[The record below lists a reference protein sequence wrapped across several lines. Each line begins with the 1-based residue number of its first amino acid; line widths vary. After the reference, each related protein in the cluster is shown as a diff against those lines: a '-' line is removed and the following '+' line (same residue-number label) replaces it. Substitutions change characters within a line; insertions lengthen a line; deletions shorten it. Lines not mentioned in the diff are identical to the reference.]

1 VGFGPAFLFG
11 ISALPKAAGHSVYR
25 RVYLTMSLASR
36 IEDLIRP
43 TIEELGFEIV
53 RIELLGEM
61 NPCLQIMADR
71 LDQTAMTVD
80 DCARISRAVSA
91 IMDVEDPITN
101 AYTLEV
107 SSPGLDRP
115 LVKPAHFER
124 FKGNEIRL
132 ERRGVGDSQRR
143 FRGQLLGL
151 EGDNVKLLIKGEEV
165 QIPFVDVLKAKM
177 VVTDELIAAAKEGT
191 G

>member
-1 VGFGPAFLFG
+1 
-11 ISALPKAAGHSVYR
+11 
-25 RVYLTMSLASR
+25 MSLASR
-36 IEDLIRP
+36 IEDLISP

-53 RIELLGEM
+53 RVELLGEM

-71 LDQTAMTVD
+71 LDQTAMNVD
-80 DCARISRAVSA
+80 DCAKISRAVSA

-115 LVKPAHFER
+115 LVKLAHFER

-132 ERRGVGDSQRR
+132 EKRGASDDQRR
-143 FRGQLLGL
+143 FRGQLLGVD
-151 EGDNVKLLIKGEEV
+151 GDYVKLLIKGEEI
-165 QIPFVDVLKAKM
+165 QIPFADILKAKM

>member
-1 VGFGPAFLFG
+1 
-11 ISALPKAAGHSVYR
+11 
-25 RVYLTMSLASR
+25 MSLASR
-36 IEDLIRP
+36 IEDLISP

-53 RIELLGEM
+53 RVELLGEM

-71 LDQTAMTVD
+71 LDQTAMNVD
-80 DCARISRAVSA
+80 DCATISRAVSA

-115 LVKPAHFER
+115 LVKRAHFER
-124 FKGNEIRL
+124 FKGNEVRL
-132 ERRGVGDSQRR
+132 EKRGASDDQRR
-143 FRGQLLGL
+143 FRGRLLGMD
-151 EGDNVKLLIKGEEV
+151 GDNIKLLIKGEEV
-165 QIPFVDVLKAKM
+165 EIPFVDVLKAKM